1 MKFDEVYRTLEKN
14 NYYIFSIDDLSLF
27 YPHEKRSNLKKLVYR
42 WKKRGLIQ
50 SLKRG
55 LYELIYPSEFNI
67 PDVYIANK
75 LYSPSYVSLE
85 TALSH
90 YSIIPEVSMAVTSIT
105 TKATRRFK
113 NKHGFFVYHTVNTR
127 VFTGYQ
133 IEENQGFEIL
143 IAEPE
148 KALVDYLYF
157 RFHRPKRTFSFR
169 DERLELDIIKKFNMK
184 KVKKYANLYNLSIGE
199 LDAFI

>member
-14 NYYIFSIDDLSLF
+14 NYYIFSMDDLSLF

-55 LYELIYPSEFNI
+55 LYELTYPGEFNI

-90 YSIIPEVSMAVTSIT
+90 YSIIPGVSMAVTSIT
-105 TKATRRFK
+105 SKATRRFK
-113 NKHGFFVYHTVNTR
+113 NKHGFFVYHTVKTR

-157 RFHRPKRTFSFR
+157 RFRHPKRTFSFR

-184 KVKKYANLYNLSIGE
+184 KVKKYANLYNISIGE